1 MPIHA
6 FNQLNGADR
15 REGQVVHCPWRTG
28 EGWKR
33 RFHYFHL
40 RFRRLQG
47 TPRRAAGGT
56 AIGVFIGMTPTVPL
70 QTILA
75 VSLAIIF
82 RQSKLAAAIGTQIA
96 NPLFLPFI
104 YFLNYQVGRWFMG
117 IPPLAFVP
125 ESFSLVH
132 LVELGWRI
140 AYPTLM
146 GGVITGLV
154 LSIPAYFIIA
164 HSIALYRK
172 KGRKR

>member
-1 MPIHA
+1 
-6 FNQLNGADR
+6 
-15 REGQVVHCPWRTG
+15 
-28 EGWKR
+28 
-33 RFHYFHL
+33 
-40 RFRRLQG
+40 
-47 TPRRAAGGT
+47 
-56 AIGVFIGMTPTVPL
+56 MTPTVPL

-117 IPPLAFVP
+117 IPPLTFVP

-154 LSIPAYFIIA
+154 FSIPAYFIIA

-172 KGRKR
+172 KGWKR